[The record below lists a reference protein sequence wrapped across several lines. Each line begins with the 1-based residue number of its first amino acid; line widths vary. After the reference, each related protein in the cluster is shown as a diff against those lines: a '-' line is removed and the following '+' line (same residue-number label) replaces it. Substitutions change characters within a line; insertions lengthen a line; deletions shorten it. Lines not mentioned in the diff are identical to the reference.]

1 VDRRASHQNNLAKTI
16 RKPSS
21 QAHNLIKPRSLTMRK
36 LTAIFVTS
44 LAVAV
49 AVPIVAQQMPT
60 EAPGKADPSRVV
72 AGTYSADPYHTLVGW
87 RVNHM
92 GFNDYFGQFGDVKGT
107 LVFDP
112 ATPSKAKLDVTIP
125 IASLSTASAD
135 LTKHMLGA
143 DFFDSSKYPEA
154 RFVSTSVKV
163 NGTNAV
169 VTGNLTLRGVTKSVT
184 LQASF
189 VGAGTNVP
197 QAGSKKTIGF
207 HATGTVNRGDF
218 GMGYGL
224 VMVPDPIKLEL
235 TAAFEKQ
242 D

>member
-1 VDRRASHQNNLAKTI
+1 VIEQIAGPFTRNNPEAVVAGSQSHQSEEFDHAKADSLFRDITGRGGRRADHRAANA
-16 RKPSS
+16 
-21 QAHNLIKPRSLTMRK
+21 
-36 LTAIFVTS
+36 
-44 LAVAV
+44 
-49 AVPIVAQQMPT
+49 T

-72 AGTYSADPYHTLVGW
+72 VGTYSADPYHTLVGW

-107 LVFDP
+107 LAFDP
-112 ATPSKAKLDVTIP
+112 AAPSKAKLDVTIP

-154 RFVSTSVKV
+154 RFVSTSVQV
-163 NGTNAV
+163 NGTNAI
-169 VTGNLTLRGVTKSVT
+169 VTGNLTLRGVTRPVT

-197 QAGSKKTIGF
+197 QAGSKRTIGF

-224 VMVPDPIKLEL
+224 AMVPDPIKLEL